1 MKLLKIQEKNVLKRA
16 EQEIRGG
23 LQKLSGNSLWK
34 NCLRELLKQRQ
45 EGSYNVKEN
54 RNKCEWI
61 KENTEVKPSKDK
73 YYNYGVYENNELI
86 GGAVGTIRF
95 GQYFLE
101 ELWVDEKYRGKNI
114 GSTLIEKVEEC
125 AKSNR
130 ALGVRMETWNFQA
143 RGFYEKKGY
152 KVYATFEDCPPGT
165 IDYLLKKRF

>member
-1 MKLLKIQEKNVLKRA
+1 MIEIKFNSDEKFDKLISTNLHA
-16 EQEIRGG
+16 
-23 LQKLSGNSLWK
+23 
-34 NCLRELLKQRQ
+34 
-45 EGSYNVKEN
+45 YN

-61 KENTEVKPSKDK
+61 KENTEVKPSKCK

-95 GQYFLE
+95 GWYFLE

-165 IDYLLKKRF
+165 IDYLLKKKF

>member
-1 MKLLKIQEKNVLKRA
+1 MHTI
-16 EQEIRGG
+16 EI
-23 LQKLSGNSLWK
+23 N
-34 NCLRELLKQRQ
+34 
-45 EGSYNVKEN
+45 
-54 RNKCEWI
+54 
-61 KENTEVKPSKDK
+61 
-73 YYNYGVYENNELI
+73 VYENNELI

-95 GQYFLE
+95 GWYFLE